1 LLAPTAAVK
10 YGGSELL
17 CFPLG
22 GDGSP
27 LTPFPATLVFPYAN
41 RRPIQPLN
49 GLIIIDGATL
59 ALFSVAASASPRSP
73 PTILLQHQCFTLITP
88 AASCCLVAKKPSTT
102 DKILLFGDYF
112 AEHKMS
118 TINQVVVKYI

>member
-1 LLAPTAAVK
+1 MRSTRSPKEKTGAALPVNAAKHPRLLAPTAAVK

-22 GDGSP
+22 GDGSA

-49 GLIIIDGATL
+49 GLIIID
-59 ALFSVAASASPRSP
+59 
-73 PTILLQHQCFTLITP
+73 
-88 AASCCLVAKKPSTT
+88 
-102 DKILLFGDYF
+102 
-112 AEHKMS
+112 
-118 TINQVVVKYI
+118 